1 MKINQTTKYAIRS
14 ALYLARS
21 GGTVCS
27 AEIAHNTGIPQ
38 SYLLRVLSQGVK
50 AGIFGVAQGVQG
62 GFCIKRQ
69 PEDISMLDLLLM
81 SQGKLEICKQEKA
94 AYGGTPVSDDCPML
108 DHVCGGL
115 QRVIEDYLSAITV
128 KDLVDRAKAMQ
139 GDTRLCRVPVSDG
152 DCVEIFIQSIGCDA
166 PEALPALQNIK

>member
-1 MKINQTTKYAIRS
+1 MKITQTTKYAIRS

-27 AEIAHNTGIPQ
+27 AEIAYNTGIPQ

-115 QRVIEDYLSAITV
+115 QRVIEAICAPSQSKIWLTGQ
-128 KDLVDRAKAMQ
+128 KP
-139 GDTRLCRVPVSDG
+139 CRG
-152 DCVEIFIQSIGCDA
+152 T
-166 PEALPALQNIK
+166 PACAAFPFPTATA